1 VGLECNASDPLA
13 KLEGL
18 GLANN
23 QIGDAGVTALAQSCA
38 RGALTSL
45 KVLYLDENQIGDDG
59 VTALAKACANGAH

>member
-1 VGLECNASDPLA
+1 MGLECNASDPLA

-38 RGALTSL
+38 RGAMASL
-45 KVLYLDENQIGDDG
+45 EDFAVDNPDHPELM
-59 VTALAKACANGAH
+59 AACEAHGISLI